1 MGGFIIH
8 YEGGPIHWVSKRLT
22 CTPLSS
28 TESEYLAATTAT
40 VALIHMRDILTFVG
54 SGSTPS
60 GPTPLMCDNKAATQI
75 SQNEIGTKA
84 MKHIVRRV
92 AWLREVIQNN
102 QMRMVFLS
110 GEIQIADIF
119 TKPLPATRFH
129 KLRRAFIGE

>member
-1 MGGFIIH
+1 MCTDASFGEERPMGGFIIH

-40 VALIHMRDILTFVG
+40 VALIHMRDILNFVG
-54 SGSTPS
+54 MGSAPN

-84 MKHIVRRV
+84 MKHIEFR
-92 AWLREVIQNN
+92 
-102 QMRMVFLS
+102 S
-110 GEIQIADIF
+110 HPKK
-119 TKPLPATRFH
+119 TKGRGCEFQ
-129 KLRRAFIGE
+129 